1 MLHFTRSKTYRKD
14 IAHHCRRTIHAIA
27 SFWVLEH
34 PSKGANDR
42 NSAIGY
48 AVSALLRSCP
58 HALKPDTQALKL
70 GSQTLKPDTQAFKL
84 GSQTLKPD
92 TQALKLGSQTLKSG
106 TQTHKPDRTPTSL
119 SGCPLGRSHLTNL
132 LRMRYPE
139 QRSICRRG
147 NGLPASS
154 SSERDATRK
163 PSCS

>member
-1 MLHFTRSKTYRKD
+1 M
-14 IAHHCRRTIHAIA
+14 RRARYSDLA
-27 SFWVLEH
+27 
-34 PSKGANDR
+34 
-42 NSAIGY
+42 
-48 AVSALLRSCP
+48 P

-70 GSQTLKPDTQAFKL
+70 GSQTLKSGT
-84 GSQTLKPD
+84 
-92 TQALKLGSQTLKSG
+92 QTLKSG

>member
-1 MLHFTRSKTYRKD
+1 M
-14 IAHHCRRTIHAIA
+14 RRARYSNLA
-27 SFWVLEH
+27 
-34 PSKGANDR
+34 
-42 NSAIGY
+42 
-48 AVSALLRSCP
+48 P
-58 HALKPDTQALKL
+58 HA
-70 GSQTLKPDTQAFKL
+70 
-84 GSQTLKPD
+84 LKPD

-119 SGCPLGRSHLTNL
+119 SCVCSPARMPSNL

-163 PSCS
+163 PSRS

>member
-58 HALKPDTQALKL
+58 HA
-70 GSQTLKPDTQAFKL
+70 
-84 GSQTLKPD
+84 LKPD